1 MFFFLQK
8 LELLFFLVTKSRW
21 HVGAELTCSKISRGW
36 TSQWECVILRRR
48 TSKNCNWILS
58 VNEKQ
63 VESWWVTCSKI
74 SRGSGSVRMWESQ
87 GGRQRVASGR
97 PTGRTISPGS
107 LTWPRPRRL
116 RFSTQACHNF
126 SDWIWLGKG
135 CFAIKRADHEITGK
149 LGQPWRLCFWTCSC
163 HKFISLLSCL
173 KCALGSFGD
182 GIWLGDG
189 KLIPI

>member
-1 MFFFLQK
+1 MW
-8 LELLFFLVTKSRW
+8 ELSSPVLRL
-21 HVGAELTCSKISRGW
+21 AEGGL
-36 TSQWECVILRRR
+36 LRRNVNFKKVR
-48 TSKNCNWILS
+48 RWTSKNCNWILS

-126 SDWIWLGKG
+126 SDRIWLG
-135 CFAIKRADHEITGK
+135 EGK
-149 LGQPWRLCFWTCSC
+149 LGFLLREQITRSPGSQSWRLCFWSRSC